1 LRFKLLA
8 IVPTI
13 SGAAVAFLSR
23 GRSAGELLAVGLI
36 GLAATLG
43 VLLYEVRNTQLY
55 DYSVHRAKELEAR
68 LGQVSIYGSSGP
80 GGLFTERPGRDIR
93 VFVLA
98 FAGHER
104 GLAIVSG
111 PRSPAGATSPLGRV
125 TRSTWSSA
133 QKIWHGA
140 SSRRD
145 RAPHGKSSSCCG
157 STALRLAARRSGWSQ
172 GHHSTQQLRLDSTI
186 ELPPACGGSVPGCI
200 RVAGRAQ

>member
-1 LRFKLLA
+1 MAETNGAELLRLDYAQTTDFLRTLSDTRFKLLA

-80 GGLFTERPGRDIR
+80 GGLFAERPGRDIR
-93 VFVLA
+93 VFGLA

-104 GLAIVSG
+104 GLAIVYG
-111 PRSPAGATSPLGRV
+111 AAIAG
-125 TRSTWSSA
+125 WSYLVAWGALHALDVGSA
-133 QKIWHGA
+133 QKIGGVVGVA
-140 SSRRD
+140 IGLL
-145 RAPHGKSSSCCG
+145 AVVEL
-157 STALRLAARRSGWSQ
+157 LRIDTRSG
-172 GHHSTQQLRLDSTI
+172 
-186 ELPPACGGSVPGCI
+186 
-200 RVAGRAQ
+200 